1 VVLGESPEL
10 KSQYRKK
17 KYTHRA
23 GEQVLGSVPSTK
35 KQTKNPQVIT
45 IKAIGEKNLFI
56 PPISSLV
63 ATIFLVSFCSS
74 QPNLE

>member
-45 IKAIGEKNLFI
+45 IKAIGGKKPLYSTHFI
-56 PPISSLV
+56 PSGYHISCF
-63 ATIFLVSFCSS
+63 FLFF
-74 QPNLE
+74 PAKP